1 MVLLNPGPVNV
12 TDTVRRALL
21 GPDICHR
28 EPEFSRLL
36 ISVRDRLL
44 SLFARRSGFSVALF
58 SGSGT
63 TAVEAMM
70 SSFPSPGRRVLVL
83 SNGVYGERLKQILER
98 RGASPAFLEA
108 PIGDFPD
115 KAAIRRAL
123 SQRSIEA
130 VAMVHHETSSGTLNP
145 LSDVSALAKRLGKY
159 VLVDAVS
166 SLGGE
171 SVDVSKLDLCAGTS
185 GKCLHGVPG
194 IAFVFVSPRAKAA
207 LAKRSPTSLTLDLK
221 SALSHAESGDTAFT
235 PAVQVLYALD
245 QALRELS
252 KEGLHARIARYR
264 KLSALVTEGMQWLG
278 VPFLVE
284 DPRLRSHVLTA
295 LRMPVGISYD
305 SLHDELKKRGFVI
318 YAGQSTLKGRI
329 FRVAN
334 LGAISAADI
343 KRFLSH
349 LKKILDRR

>member
-1 MVLLNPGPVNV
+1 
-12 TDTVRRALL
+12 
-21 GPDICHR
+21 
-28 EPEFSRLL
+28 
-36 ISVRDRLL
+36 
-44 SLFARRSGFSVALF
+44 
-58 SGSGT
+58 
-63 TAVEAMM
+63 
-70 SSFPSPGRRVLVL
+70 
-83 SNGVYGERLKQILER
+83 
-98 RGASPAFLEA
+98 
-108 PIGDFPD
+108 
-115 KAAIRRAL
+115 
-123 SQRSIEA
+123 
-130 VAMVHHETSSGTLNP
+130 
-145 LSDVSALAKRLGKY
+145 
-159 VLVDAVS
+159 
-166 SLGGE
+166 
-171 SVDVSKLDLCAGTS
+171 
-185 GKCLHGVPG
+185 
-194 IAFVFVSPRAKAA
+194 
-207 LAKRSPTSLTLDLK
+207 
-221 SALSHAESGDTAFT
+221 
-235 PAVQVLYALD
+235 VQVLYALD